1 MPKYK
6 TQTNDLTEVIET
18 GGGGGKLYVHQVKI
32 KSNIFV
38 AMNKRLFSEINFS
51 VISKSETVLTL
62 YEYAQLFNNYEY
74 IQANYVNEIVSPPPS
89 VENTLLINE
98 FNVYR
103 ENNLIAIKVSYIDL
117 TNNAY
122 DYNYFRPGRDGAQ
135 NYTLTANIR
144 PLG

>member
-6 TQTNDLTEVIET
+6 TQTNDLTEVIESD
-18 GGGGGKLYVHQVKI
+18 GGAGKLYVHQIKI
-32 KSNIFV
+32 ESDIFN
-38 AMNKRLFSEINFS
+38 AMNKHLFTEINFS
-51 VISKSETVLTL
+51 VITKSETVLTL
-62 YEYAQLFNNYEY
+62 SEYVQLFNNYEY
-74 IQANYVNEIVSPPPS
+74 IQADYVNRHVSPAPS

-122 DYNYFRPGRDGAQ
+122 DYKYFRPGRDGAN
-135 NYTLTANIR
+135 NYTLTAEIR